1 MSGASRGLRL
11 LAVGVLILWCGVF
24 LRMETTE
31 KSMVRALLIQ
41 PQTDGWTVGL
51 LYQFPEATPDAS
63 DAAADL
69 RLCSAEGETLET
81 ALHQA
86 EKSLPQTANYRLCE
100 YLLFGTG
107 TTQKTLL
114 EVEDLLKKEPV
125 SRLSARMFL
134 LETEE
139 RGEETE
145 QAEALLQAAKD
156 SAAMASRLYENADG
170 VLLPVLRW
178 GGENMEATEEALLL
192 TAQGETRLTAEETAM
207 AGLLLE
213 RSGEHTLS
221 LSDGVVTL
229 RRCVVSVE
237 ASGDHAEI
245 VLTGQRKPG
254 AASVTEAQCREL
266 EALCVRTV
274 QRCWESGAD
283 LLHLRKVRALKEG
296 NALSEITKNACP
308 ELRADVQMLKF

>member
-1 MSGASRGLRL
+1 MSGSSRGLRL
-11 LAVGVLILWCGVF
+11 LAVGVLVLWCGVF

-69 RLCSAEGETLET
+69 RLCSAESKTLET

-114 EVEDLLKKEPV
+114 EVEQLLQKEPV
-125 SRLSARMFL
+125 SRLSARIFL

-139 RGEETE
+139 SGEELE
-145 QAEALLQAAKD
+145 QAEVLLQAAKD
-156 SAAMASRLYENADG
+156 SAAMASRLYESGG
-170 VLLPVLRW
+170 VLLPILQLDSEGV
-178 GGENMEATEEALLL
+178 EAAKEALLL
-192 TAQGETRLTAEETAM
+192 TAEGETRLTAEETAM

-213 RSGEHTLS
+213 RDGEQTFT

-237 ASGDHAEI
+237 ASGNHAEI

-254 AASVTEAQCREL
+254 TAPGTEAQRQEL
-266 EALCVRTV
+266 EALCIRTV
-274 QRCWESGAD
+274 QRFWESGAD
-283 LLHLRKVRALKEG
+283 LLRLREVRALKEG
-296 NALSEITKNACP
+296 SALSERTKNACP

>member
-1 MSGASRGLRL
+1 MSGSSRGLRL
-11 LAVGVLILWCGVF
+11 LAVGVLVLWCGVF

-69 RLCSAEGETLET
+69 RLCSAESKTLET

-114 EVEDLLKKEPV
+114 EVEDRLQKEPV
-125 SRLSARMFL
+125 SRLSARIFL

-139 RGEETE
+139 SGEEPE

-156 SAAMASRLYENADG
+156 SAAMASRLYESGG
-170 VLLPVLRW
+170 VLLPILQLDSEGV
-178 GGENMEATEEALLL
+178 EAAKEALLL
-192 TAQGETRLTAEETAM
+192 TAEGETRLTAEETAM

-213 RSGEHTLS
+213 RDGEQTFT

-237 ASGDHAEI
+237 ASGNHAEI

-254 AASVTEAQCREL
+254 TAPVTEAQRQEL
-266 EALCVRTV
+266 EALCIRTV
-274 QRCWESGAD
+274 QRFWESGAD
-283 LLHLRKVRALKEG
+283 LLRLREVRALKEG
-296 NALSEITKNACP
+296 SALSERTKNACP

>member
-1 MSGASRGLRL
+1 MSGRSRGLRL
-11 LAVGVLILWCGVF
+11 LAVGVLVLWCGVF

-86 EKSLPQTANYRLCE
+86 EKGLPQTANYRLCE

-107 TTQKTLL
+107 TTQKTLF
-114 EVEDLLKKEPV
+114 EVEQLVQKEPV
-125 SRLSARMFL
+125 SRLSARIFL

-139 RGEETE
+139 SGEELE
-145 QAEALLQAAKD
+145 QAEVLLQAAKD
-156 SAAMASRLYENADG
+156 SAAMASRLYESGG
-170 VLLPVLRW
+170 VLLPILQLD
-178 GGENMEATEEALLL
+178 GEGVETAKEALLL
-192 TAQGETRLTAEETAM
+192 TAEGETQLTAEETAM

-213 RSGEHTLS
+213 RDGEQTFT

-237 ASGDHAEI
+237 VSGDRAEI
-245 VLTGQRKPG
+245 VLTGQRKPVT
-254 AASVTEAQCREL
+254 APVTEAQCREL
-266 EALCVRTV
+266 EALCIRTV
-274 QRCWESGAD
+274 QRFWESGAD
-283 LLHLRKVRALKEG
+283 LLRLREVRALKEG
-296 NALSEITKNACP
+296 SALSERTKNACP

>member
-1 MSGASRGLRL
+1 MSGSSRGLRL
-11 LAVGVLILWCGVF
+11 LAVGVLVLWCGVF

-63 DAAADL
+63 DAAVDL

-107 TTQKTLL
+107 TTQKTLF
-114 EVEDLLKKEPV
+114 EVEDLLQKEPV
-125 SRLSARMFL
+125 SRLSARIFL

-139 RGEETE
+139 SGEEPE

-156 SAAMASRLYENADG
+156 SAAMASRLYESGG
-170 VLLPVLRW
+170 VLLPILQLDSEGV
-178 GGENMEATEEALLL
+178 EAAKEALLL

-213 RSGEHTLS
+213 RDGEQTFT

-237 ASGDHAEI
+237 ASENHAEI

-254 AASVTEAQCREL
+254 TAPVTEAQCQEL
-266 EALCVRTV
+266 ETLCIRTV
-274 QRCWESGAD
+274 QRFWESGAD
-283 LLHLRKVRALKEG
+283 LLRLREVRALKEG
-296 NALSEITKNACP
+296 SALSERTKNACP

>member
-1 MSGASRGLRL
+1 MSGSSRGLRL
-11 LAVGVLILWCGVF
+11 LAVGVLVLWCGVF

-69 RLCSAEGETLET
+69 RLCNAEGETLET

-86 EKSLPQTANYRLCE
+86 EESLPQTANYRLCE

-107 TTQKTLL
+107 TTQKTLS
-114 EVEDLLKKEPV
+114 EVEDLLQKEPV
-125 SRLSARMFL
+125 SRLSARIFL

-139 RGEETE
+139 SGEEPE
-145 QAEALLQAAKD
+145 QAEVLLQAAKD
-156 SAAMASRLYENADG
+156 SAAMASRLYESGG
-170 VLLPVLRW
+170 VLLPILQLDSEGV
-178 GGENMEATEEALLL
+178 EAAKEALLL
-192 TAQGETRLTAEETAM
+192 TAEGETRLTAEETAM

-213 RSGEHTLS
+213 RDGEQTFT

-237 ASGDHAEI
+237 VSGDRAEI

-254 AASVTEAQCREL
+254 TAPVTEAQRQEL
-266 EALCVRTV
+266 EALCIRTV
-274 QRCWESGAD
+274 QRFWEGGAD
-283 LLHLRKVRALKEG
+283 LLRLREVRALKEG
-296 NALSEITKNACP
+296 SALSEKTKNACP

>member
-1 MSGASRGLRL
+1 MSGSSRGLRL
-11 LAVGVLILWCGVF
+11 LAVGVLALWCGVF

-69 RLCSAEGETLET
+69 RLCSAEGKTLET

-107 TTQKTLL
+107 TTQKTLF
-114 EVEDLLKKEPV
+114 EVEDLLQKEPV
-125 SRLSARMFL
+125 SRQSARIFL

-139 RGEETE
+139 SGEEPE

-156 SAAMASRLYENADG
+156 SASMASRLYESGG
-170 VLLPVLRW
+170 VLLPILQLDSEGV
-178 GGENMEATEEALLL
+178 EAAKEALLL
-192 TAQGETRLTAEETAM
+192 TAEGETRLTAEETAM

-213 RSGEHTLS
+213 RDGEQTFT

-237 ASGDHAEI
+237 ASGNHAEI

-254 AASVTEAQCREL
+254 TAPVTEAQRQEL
-266 EALCVRTV
+266 EALCIRTV
-274 QRCWESGAD
+274 QRFWEGGAD
-283 LLHLRKVRALKEG
+283 LLRLREVRALKEG
-296 NALSEITKNACP
+296 SALSERTKNACP

>member
-1 MSGASRGLRL
+1 MSGSSHGLRL
-11 LAVGVLILWCGVF
+11 LAVGVLVLWCGGF

-69 RLCSAEGETLET
+69 RMCNAEGETLET

-107 TTQKTLL
+107 TTQKTLF
-114 EVEDLLKKEPV
+114 EVEDLLQKEPV
-125 SRLSARMFL
+125 SRLSARIFF

-139 RGEETE
+139 SGEELE
-145 QAEALLQAAKD
+145 QAEALLQAAKG
-156 SAAMASRLYENADG
+156 SAAMASRLYESGG
-170 VLLPVLRW
+170 VLLPILQLDSEGV
-178 GGENMEATEEALLL
+178 EAAKEALLL

-213 RSGEHTLS
+213 RDGEQTFT

-237 ASGDHAEI
+237 ASGNHAEI
-245 VLTGQRKPG
+245 MLTGQRKPG
-254 AASVTEAQCREL
+254 TAPVTEAQCQEL
-266 EALCVRTV
+266 EALCIRTV
-274 QRCWESGAD
+274 RRFWESGAD
-283 LLHLRKVRALKEG
+283 LLRLREVRALKEG
-296 NALSEITKNACP
+296 SALSERTKNVCP

>member
-1 MSGASRGLRL
+1 
-11 LAVGVLILWCGVF
+11 
-24 LRMETTE
+24 METTE

-69 RLCSAEGETLET
+69 RLCSAESKTLET

-114 EVEDLLKKEPV
+114 EVEQLLQKEPV
-125 SRLSARMFL
+125 SRLSAQIFL

-139 RGEETE
+139 SGEELE
-145 QAEALLQAAKD
+145 QAEVLLQAAKD
-156 SAAMASRLYENADG
+156 SAAMASRLYESGG
-170 VLLPVLRW
+170 VLLPILQLDSEGV
-178 GGENMEATEEALLL
+178 EAAKEALLL

-213 RSGEHTLS
+213 RDGEQTFT

-237 ASGDHAEI
+237 VSGDRAEI

-254 AASVTEAQCREL
+254 TAPVTEAQRQEL
-266 EALCVRTV
+266 EALCIRTV
-274 QRCWESGAD
+274 QRFWESGAD
-283 LLHLRKVRALKEG
+283 LLRLREVRALKEG
-296 NALSEITKNACP
+296 SALSERTKNACP

>member
-1 MSGASRGLRL
+1 MSGSSRGLRL
-11 LAVGVLILWCGVF
+11 LAVGVLVLWCGVF

-63 DAAADL
+63 DAAVDL

-114 EVEDLLKKEPV
+114 EVEQLLQKEPV
-125 SRLSARMFL
+125 SRLSARIFL
-134 LETEE
+134 LETEKS
-139 RGEETE
+139 GEEPE

-156 SAAMASRLYENADG
+156 SAAMASRLYESGG
-170 VLLPVLRW
+170 VLLPILQLDSEGV
-178 GGENMEATEEALLL
+178 EAAKEALLL

-213 RSGEHTLS
+213 RDGEQTFT

-237 ASGDHAEI
+237 VSGDRAEI
-245 VLTGQRKPG
+245 MLTGQRKPVT
-254 AASVTEAQCREL
+254 APVTEAQRQEL
-266 EALCVRTV
+266 EALCIRMV
-274 QRCWESGAD
+274 QRFWESGAD
-283 LLHLRKVRALKEG
+283 LLRLREVRALKEG
-296 NALSEITKNACP
+296 SALSERTKNACP

>member
-1 MSGASRGLRL
+1 MSGSSRGLRL
-11 LAVGVLILWCGVF
+11 LAVGVLVLWCGVF

-69 RLCSAEGETLET
+69 RLCSAESKTLET

-114 EVEDLLKKEPV
+114 EVEQLLQKEPV
-125 SRLSARMFL
+125 SRLSARIFL

-139 RGEETE
+139 SGEEPE

-156 SAAMASRLYENADG
+156 SAAMASRLYESGG
-170 VLLPVLRW
+170 VLLPILQLDSEGV
-178 GGENMEATEEALLL
+178 EAAKEALLL
-192 TAQGETRLTAEETAM
+192 TAEGETRLTAEETAM

-213 RSGEHTLS
+213 RDGEQTFT

-237 ASGDHAEI
+237 ASGNHAEI

-254 AASVTEAQCREL
+254 TAPVTEAQRQEL
-266 EALCVRTV
+266 EALCIRTV
-274 QRCWESGAD
+274 QRFWESGAD
-283 LLHLRKVRALKEG
+283 LLRLREVRALKEG
-296 NALSEITKNACP
+296 SALSERTKNACP

>member
-1 MSGASRGLRL
+1 MSGSSRGLRL
-11 LAVGVLILWCGVF
+11 LAVGVLVLWCGVF

-86 EKSLPQTANYRLCE
+86 EKGLPQTANYRLCE

-114 EVEDLLKKEPV
+114 EVEQLLQKEPV
-125 SRLSARMFL
+125 SRLSARIFL

-139 RGEETE
+139 SGEELE

-156 SAAMASRLYENADG
+156 SAAMASRLYESGG
-170 VLLPVLRW
+170 VLLPILQLDSEGV
-178 GGENMEATEEALLL
+178 EAAKEALLL
-192 TAQGETRLTAEETAM
+192 TAEGETRLTAEETAM

-213 RSGEHTLS
+213 RDGEQTFT

-237 ASGDHAEI
+237 VSGDRAEI

-254 AASVTEAQCREL
+254 TAPVTEAQCQEL
-266 EALCVRTV
+266 EALCIRTV
-274 QRCWESGAD
+274 QRFWESGAD
-283 LLHLRKVRALKEG
+283 LLRLREVRALKEG
-296 NALSEITKNACP
+296 SALSEKTKNACP

>member
-1 MSGASRGLRL
+1 MSGSSRGLRL
-11 LAVGVLILWCGVF
+11 LAVGVLVLWCGVF

-69 RLCSAEGETLET
+69 RLCSAEGKTLET

-86 EKSLPQTANYRLCE
+86 EKGLPQTANYRLCE

-114 EVEDLLKKEPV
+114 EVEDLLQKEPV
-125 SRLSARMFL
+125 SRLSARIFL

-139 RGEETE
+139 SGEELE
-145 QAEALLQAAKD
+145 QAEVLLQAAKD
-156 SAAMASRLYENADG
+156 SAAMASRLYESGG
-170 VLLPVLRW
+170 VLLPILQLDSEGV
-178 GGENMEATEEALLL
+178 EAAKEALLL
-192 TAQGETRLTAEETAM
+192 TAQGETRLTTEETAM

-213 RSGEHTLS
+213 RDGEQTFT

-237 ASGDHAEI
+237 VSGNHAEI

-254 AASVTEAQCREL
+254 TAPVTEAQRQEL
-266 EALCVRTV
+266 EALCIRTV
-274 QRCWESGAD
+274 QRFWESGAD
-283 LLHLRKVRALKEG
+283 LLRLREVRALKEG
-296 NALSEITKNACP
+296 SALSERTKNACP
-308 ELRADVQMLKF
+308 ELRAGVQMLKF

>member
-1 MSGASRGLRL
+1 MSGSSRGLRL
-11 LAVGVLILWCGVF
+11 LAMGVLVLWCGVF

-69 RLCSAEGETLET
+69 RLCSAESKTLET

-114 EVEDLLKKEPV
+114 EVEDRLQKEPV
-125 SRLSARMFL
+125 SRLSARIFL

-139 RGEETE
+139 SGEEPE

-156 SAAMASRLYENADG
+156 SAAMASRLYESGG
-170 VLLPVLRW
+170 VLLPILQLDSEGV
-178 GGENMEATEEALLL
+178 EAAKEALLL
-192 TAQGETRLTAEETAM
+192 TAEGETRLTAEETAM

-213 RSGEHTLS
+213 RDGEQTFT

-237 ASGDHAEI
+237 ASGNHAEI

-254 AASVTEAQCREL
+254 TAPVTEAQRQEL
-266 EALCVRTV
+266 EALCIRTV
-274 QRCWESGAD
+274 QRFWESGAD
-283 LLHLRKVRALKEG
+283 LLRLREVRALKEG
-296 NALSEITKNACP
+296 SALSERTKNACP

>member
-1 MSGASRGLRL
+1 MSGSSRGLRL
-11 LAVGVLILWCGVF
+11 LAVGVLVLWCGVF

-69 RLCSAEGETLET
+69 RLCSAEGKTLET

-86 EKSLPQTANYRLCE
+86 EKGLPQTANYRLCE

-107 TTQKTLL
+107 TTQKTLF
-114 EVEDLLKKEPV
+114 EVEDLLQKEPV
-125 SRLSARMFL
+125 RRLSARIFL

-139 RGEETE
+139 SGEELE
-145 QAEALLQAAKD
+145 QAEVLLQAAKD
-156 SAAMASRLYENADG
+156 SAAMASRLYESGG
-170 VLLPVLRW
+170 VLLPILQLDSEGV
-178 GGENMEATEEALLL
+178 EAAKEALLL

-213 RSGEHTLS
+213 RDGEQTFT

-229 RRCVVSVE
+229 HRCVVSVE
-237 ASGDHAEI
+237 ASGNHAEI

-254 AASVTEAQCREL
+254 TAPVTEAQRQEL
-266 EALCVRTV
+266 EALCIQTV
-274 QRCWESGAD
+274 QRFWEGGAD
-283 LLHLRKVRALKEG
+283 LLRLREVRALKEG
-296 NALSEITKNACP
+296 SALSERTKNACP

>member
-1 MSGASRGLRL
+1 MSGSSRGLRL
-11 LAVGVLILWCGVF
+11 LAVGVLVLWCGVF

-69 RLCSAEGETLET
+69 RLCSAEGKTLET

-114 EVEDLLKKEPV
+114 EVEQLLQKEPV
-125 SRLSARMFL
+125 SRLSARIFL

-139 RGEETE
+139 SGEEPE
-145 QAEALLQAAKD
+145 QAEVMLQAAKD
-156 SAAMASRLYENADG
+156 SAAVASRLYESGG
-170 VLLPVLRW
+170 VLLPILQLDSEGV
-178 GGENMEATEEALLL
+178 EAAKEALLL
-192 TAQGETRLTAEETAM
+192 TAEGEMRLTAEETAM

-213 RSGEHTLS
+213 RDEQTFT

-237 ASGDHAEI
+237 ASGNHAEI

-254 AASVTEAQCREL
+254 TAPVTEAQRQEL
-266 EALCVRTV
+266 EALCIRTI
-274 QRCWESGAD
+274 QRFWEGGAD
-283 LLHLRKVRALKEG
+283 LLRLREVRALKEG
-296 NALSEITKNACP
+296 SALSERTKNACP

>member
-1 MSGASRGLRL
+1 MSGSSRGLRL
-11 LAVGVLILWCGVF
+11 LAVGVLALWCGVF

-86 EKSLPQTANYRLCE
+86 EKGLPQTANYRLCE

-107 TTQKTLL
+107 TTQKTLF
-114 EVEDLLKKEPV
+114 EVEDLLQKEPV
-125 SRLSARMFL
+125 SRLSARIFL

-139 RGEETE
+139 SGEELE
-145 QAEALLQAAKD
+145 QAEVLLQAAKD
-156 SAAMASRLYENADG
+156 SVAMASRLYESGG
-170 VLLPVLRW
+170 VLLPILQLDSEGV
-178 GGENMEATEEALLL
+178 EAAKEALLL

-213 RSGEHTLS
+213 RDGEQTFT

-237 ASGDHAEI
+237 ASGNHAEI

-254 AASVTEAQCREL
+254 TAPVTEAQRQEL
-266 EALCVRTV
+266 EALCIRTV
-274 QRCWESGAD
+274 QRFWEGGAD
-283 LLHLRKVRALKEG
+283 LLCLREVRALKEG
-296 NALSEITKNACP
+296 SALSERTKNACP

>member
-1 MSGASRGLRL
+1 MSGSSRGLRL
-11 LAVGVLILWCGVF
+11 LAVGVLVLWCGVF

-69 RLCSAEGETLET
+69 RLCSAEGKTLET

-86 EKSLPQTANYRLCE
+86 EKGLPQTANYRLCE

-107 TTQKTLL
+107 TTQKTLF
-114 EVEDLLKKEPV
+114 EVEDLLQKEPV
-125 SRLSARMFL
+125 SRLSARIFL

-139 RGEETE
+139 SGEELE
-145 QAEALLQAAKD
+145 QAEVLLQAAKD
-156 SAAMASRLYENADG
+156 SAAMASRLYESGG
-170 VLLPVLRW
+170 VLLPILQLDSEGV
-178 GGENMEATEEALLL
+178 EAAKEALLL
-192 TAQGETRLTAEETAM
+192 TAEGETRLTAEETAM

-213 RSGEHTLS
+213 RDGEQTFT

-237 ASGDHAEI
+237 ASGNHAEI
-245 VLTGQRKPG
+245 MLTGQRKPG
-254 AASVTEAQCREL
+254 TAPVTEAQRQEL
-266 EALCVRTV
+266 EALCIRTV
-274 QRCWESGAD
+274 QRFWESGAD
-283 LLHLRKVRALKEG
+283 LLRLREVRALKEG
-296 NALSEITKNACP
+296 SALSERTKNACP
-308 ELRADVQMLKF
+308 ELLADVQMLKF

>member
-1 MSGASRGLRL
+1 MSGSSRGLRL
-11 LAVGVLILWCGVF
+11 LAVGVLVLWCGVF

-69 RLCSAEGETLET
+69 RLCNAEGETLET

-86 EKSLPQTANYRLCE
+86 EESLPQTANYRLCE

-107 TTQKTLL
+107 TTQKTLS
-114 EVEDLLKKEPV
+114 EVEDLLQKEPV
-125 SRLSARMFL
+125 SRLSARKFL

-139 RGEETE
+139 SGEEPE
-145 QAEALLQAAKD
+145 QAEVLLQAAKD
-156 SAAMASRLYENADG
+156 SAAMASRLYESGG
-170 VLLPVLRW
+170 VLLPILQLDSEGV
-178 GGENMEATEEALLL
+178 EAAKEALLL
-192 TAQGETRLTAEETAM
+192 TAEGETRLTAEETAM
-207 AGLLLE
+207 AGLVLE
-213 RSGEHTLS
+213 RDGEQTFT

-237 ASGDHAEI
+237 VSGDRAEI

-254 AASVTEAQCREL
+254 TAPVTEAQRQEL
-266 EALCVRTV
+266 EALCIRTV
-274 QRCWESGAD
+274 QRFWEGGAD
-283 LLHLRKVRALKEG
+283 LLRLREVRALKEG
-296 NALSEITKNACP
+296 SALSEKTKNACP

>member
-1 MSGASRGLRL
+1 MSGSSRGLRL
-11 LAVGVLILWCGVF
+11 LAVGVLVLWCGVF

-69 RLCSAEGETLET
+69 RLCSAESKTLET

-86 EKSLPQTANYRLCE
+86 EKGLPQTANYRLCE

-107 TTQKTLL
+107 TTQKTLF
-114 EVEDLLKKEPV
+114 EVEDLLQKEPV
-125 SRLSARMFL
+125 SRLSARIFL

-139 RGEETE
+139 SGEEPE

-156 SAAMASRLYENADG
+156 SAAMASRLYESSG
-170 VLLPVLRW
+170 VLLPILQLDSEGV
-178 GGENMEATEEALLL
+178 EAAKEALLL
-192 TAQGETRLTAEETAM
+192 TAEGETRLTAEETAM

-213 RSGEHTLS
+213 RDGEQIFTLS
-221 LSDGVVTL
+221 GGVVTL

-237 ASGDHAEI
+237 VSGDRAEI

-254 AASVTEAQCREL
+254 TAPVTEVQCREL
-266 EALCVRTV
+266 EALCIRTV
-274 QRCWESGAD
+274 QRFWESGAD
-283 LLHLRKVRALKEG
+283 LLRLREVRALKEG
-296 NALSEITKNACP
+296 SALSERTKNACP

>member
-1 MSGASRGLRL
+1 MSGSSRGLRL
-11 LAVGVLILWCGVF
+11 LAVGVLVLWCGVF

-69 RLCSAEGETLET
+69 RLCSAESKTLET

-114 EVEDLLKKEPV
+114 EVEQLLQKEPV
-125 SRLSARMFL
+125 SRPSARIFL

-139 RGEETE
+139 SGEEPE
-145 QAEALLQAAKD
+145 QAEVLLQAAKD
-156 SAAMASRLYENADG
+156 SAAMASRLYESGG
-170 VLLPVLRW
+170 VLLPILQLDSEGV
-178 GGENMEATEEALLL
+178 EAAEEALLL
-192 TAQGETRLTAEETAM
+192 TAEGETRLTAEETAM

-213 RSGEHTLS
+213 RDGEQTFT

-237 ASGDHAEI
+237 ASGNHAEI

-254 AASVTEAQCREL
+254 TAPVTEAQRQEL
-266 EALCVRTV
+266 EALCIRTV
-274 QRCWESGAD
+274 QRFWESGAD
-283 LLHLRKVRALKEG
+283 LLRLREVRALKEG
-296 NALSEITKNACP
+296 SALSERTKNACP

>member
-1 MSGASRGLRL
+1 MSGSSRGLRL
-11 LAVGVLILWCGVF
+11 LAVGVLVLWCWVF

-69 RLCSAEGETLET
+69 RLCSAESKTLET

-107 TTQKTLL
+107 TTQKTLS
-114 EVEDLLKKEPV
+114 EVEDLLQKEPV
-125 SRLSARMFL
+125 SRLSARIFL

-139 RGEETE
+139 SGEEPE
-145 QAEALLQAAKD
+145 QAEVLLQAAKD
-156 SAAMASRLYENADG
+156 SAAMASRLYESGG
-170 VLLPVLRW
+170 VLLPILQLDSEGV
-178 GGENMEATEEALLL
+178 EAAKEALLL
-192 TAQGETRLTAEETAM
+192 TAEGETRLTAEETAM

-213 RSGEHTLS
+213 RDGEQIFT

-237 ASGDHAEI
+237 ASGNHAEI

-254 AASVTEAQCREL
+254 TAPVTEAQRQEL
-266 EALCVRTV
+266 EALCIRTV
-274 QRCWESGAD
+274 QRFWESGAD
-283 LLHLRKVRALKEG
+283 LLRLREVRALKEG
-296 NALSEITKNACP
+296 SALSERTKNACP

>member
-1 MSGASRGLRL
+1 MSGSSRGLRL
-11 LAVGVLILWCGVF
+11 LAVGVLVLWCGVF

-69 RLCSAEGETLET
+69 RLCSAEGKTLET

-86 EKSLPQTANYRLCE
+86 EKGLPQMANYRLCE

-114 EVEDLLKKEPV
+114 EVEQLLQKEPV
-125 SRLSARMFL
+125 SRLSARIFL

-139 RGEETE
+139 SGEEPE

-156 SAAMASRLYENADG
+156 SAAMASRLYESGG
-170 VLLPVLRW
+170 VLLPILQLDSEGV
-178 GGENMEATEEALLL
+178 EAAKEALLL

-213 RSGEHTLS
+213 RDGEQTFT

-237 ASGDHAEI
+237 VSGDRAEI

-254 AASVTEAQCREL
+254 TAPVTEAQRQEL
-266 EALCVRTV
+266 EALCIRTV
-274 QRCWESGAD
+274 QRFWESGAD
-283 LLHLRKVRALKEG
+283 LLRLREVRALKEG
-296 NALSEITKNACP
+296 SALSEKTKNACP

>member
-1 MSGASRGLRL
+1 MSGRSRGLRL
-11 LAVGVLILWCGVF
+11 LAVGVLVLWCGVF

-63 DAAADL
+63 DAATDL
-69 RLCSAEGETLET
+69 RLCSAEGKTLET

-86 EKSLPQTANYRLCE
+86 EKGLPQTANYRLCE
-100 YLLFGTG
+100 YLLFGKG

-114 EVEDLLKKEPV
+114 EVEQLLQKEPV
-125 SRLSARMFL
+125 SRLSARIFL

-139 RGEETE
+139 SGEELE
-145 QAEALLQAAKD
+145 QAEVLLQAAKD
-156 SAAMASRLYENADG
+156 SAAMASRLYESGG
-170 VLLPVLRW
+170 VLLPILQLD
-178 GGENMEATEEALLL
+178 GEGVEAAKEALLL
-192 TAQGETRLTAEETAM
+192 TAEGETRLTAEETAM

-213 RSGEHTLS
+213 RDGEQTFT

-237 ASGDHAEI
+237 ASGNHAEI

-254 AASVTEAQCREL
+254 TAPVTEAQRQEL
-266 EALCVRTV
+266 EALCIRTV
-274 QRCWESGAD
+274 QRFWESGAD
-283 LLHLRKVRALKEG
+283 LLRLREVRALKEG
-296 NALSEITKNACP
+296 SALSERTKNACP

>member
-1 MSGASRGLRL
+1 MSGSSRGLRL
-11 LAVGVLILWCGVF
+11 LAVGVLVLWCGVF

-69 RLCSAEGETLET
+69 RLCSAESKTLET

-86 EKSLPQTANYRLCE
+86 EKGLPQTANYRLCE

-107 TTQKTLL
+107 TTQKTLF
-114 EVEDLLKKEPV
+114 EVEDLLQKEPV
-125 SRLSARMFL
+125 SRLSARIFL
-134 LETEE
+134 LEKEE
-139 RGEETE
+139 SGEELE

-156 SAAMASRLYENADG
+156 SAAMASRLYESGG
-170 VLLPVLRW
+170 VLLPILQLDSEGV
-178 GGENMEATEEALLL
+178 EAAKEALLL
-192 TAQGETRLTAEETAM
+192 TAEGETRLTAEETAM

-213 RSGEHTLS
+213 RDGEQTFT

-237 ASGDHAEI
+237 VSGDRAEI

-254 AASVTEAQCREL
+254 TAPVTEVQCREL
-266 EALCVRTV
+266 EALCIRTV
-274 QRCWESGAD
+274 QRFWESGAD
-283 LLHLRKVRALKEG
+283 LLRLREVRALKEG
-296 NALSEITKNACP
+296 SALSERTKNACP

>member
-1 MSGASRGLRL
+1 MSGSSRGLRL
-11 LAVGVLILWCGVF
+11 LAVGVLVLWCGVF

-69 RLCSAEGETLET
+69 RLCSAESKTLET

-114 EVEDLLKKEPV
+114 EVEDLLQKEPV
-125 SRLSARMFL
+125 SRLSARIFL

-139 RGEETE
+139 SGEEPE
-145 QAEALLQAAKD
+145 QAEVLLQAAKD
-156 SAAMASRLYENADG
+156 SAAMASRLYESGG
-170 VLLPVLRW
+170 VLLPILQLDSEGV
-178 GGENMEATEEALLL
+178 EAAKEALLL

-213 RSGEHTLS
+213 RDGEQTFT

-237 ASGDHAEI
+237 ASGDRAEI

-254 AASVTEAQCREL
+254 TAPVTEAQRQEL
-266 EALCVRTV
+266 EALCIRTV
-274 QRCWESGAD
+274 QRFWESGAD
-283 LLHLRKVRALKEG
+283 LLRLREVRALKEG
-296 NALSEITKNACP
+296 SALSERTKNACP

>member
-1 MSGASRGLRL
+1 MSGSSRGLRL
-11 LAVGVLILWCGVF
+11 LAVGVLVLWCGVF

-69 RLCSAEGETLET
+69 RLCSAEGKTLET

-114 EVEDLLKKEPV
+114 EVEQLLQKEPV
-125 SRLSARMFL
+125 SRLSARIFL

-139 RGEETE
+139 SGEEPE
-145 QAEALLQAAKD
+145 QAEVMLQAAKD
-156 SAAMASRLYENADG
+156 SAAVASRLYESGG
-170 VLLPVLRW
+170 VLLPILQLDSEGV
-178 GGENMEATEEALLL
+178 EAAKEALLL
-192 TAQGETRLTAEETAM
+192 TAEGETRLTAEETAM

-213 RSGEHTLS
+213 RDEQTFT

-237 ASGDHAEI
+237 ASGNHAEI

-254 AASVTEAQCREL
+254 TAPVTEAQRQEL
-266 EALCVRTV
+266 EALCIRTI
-274 QRCWESGAD
+274 QRFWEGGAD
-283 LLHLRKVRALKEG
+283 LLRLREVRALKEG
-296 NALSEITKNACP
+296 SALSERTKNACP

>member
-1 MSGASRGLRL
+1 MSGSSRGLRL
-11 LAVGVLILWCGVF
+11 LAVGVLVLWCGVF

-69 RLCSAEGETLET
+69 RLCSAEGKTLET

-86 EKSLPQTANYRLCE
+86 EKGLPQTANYRLCE

-114 EVEDLLKKEPV
+114 EVEQLLQKEPV
-125 SRLSARMFL
+125 SRLSARIFL

-139 RGEETE
+139 SGEELE
-145 QAEALLQAAKD
+145 QAEVLLQAAKD
-156 SAAMASRLYENADG
+156 SAAMASRLYESGG
-170 VLLPVLRW
+170 VLLPILQLDSEGV
-178 GGENMEATEEALLL
+178 EAAKEALLL

-213 RSGEHTLS
+213 RDGEQTFT

-237 ASGDHAEI
+237 ASGNHAEI

-254 AASVTEAQCREL
+254 TAPVTEVQCREL
-266 EALCVRTV
+266 EALCIRTV
-274 QRCWESGAD
+274 QRFWESGAD
-283 LLHLRKVRALKEG
+283 LLRLREVRALKEG
-296 NALSEITKNACP
+296 SALSERTKNACP